1 MQTPDDWQALGAAG
15 GVVGGVATAI
25 ASAVWAFRKVWRNDR
40 VADAQAAGAVGSF
53 DQLYKL
59 LDDKDGTIKDLR
71 DALKTANQRADDA
84 FKERNEAVKEQGAQQ
99 VRVET
104 LTDQVRLLQDRVRAL
119 EAQIA
124 QLMDV
129 LKHAQ
134 HS

>member
-1 MQTPDDWQALGAAG
+1 
-15 GVVGGVATAI
+15 V
-25 ASAVWAFRKVWRNDR
+25 R
-40 VADAQAAGAVGSF
+40 
-53 DQLYKL
+53 
-59 LDDKDGTIKDLR
+59 
-71 DALKTANQRADDA
+71 
-84 FKERNEAVKEQGAQQ
+84 EQGAQQ

-104 LTDQVRLLQDRVRAL
+104 LTDQVRLLQERVRAL